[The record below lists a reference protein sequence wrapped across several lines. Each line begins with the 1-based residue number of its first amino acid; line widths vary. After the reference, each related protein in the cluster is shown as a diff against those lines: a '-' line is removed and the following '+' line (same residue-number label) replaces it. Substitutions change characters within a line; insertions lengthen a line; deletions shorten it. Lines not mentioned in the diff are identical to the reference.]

1 LLNYKVINIGYAD
14 KRGPLSIHSQHIAN
28 HAWPLNRCSNCFRYA
43 SLWQYLKKQNKN
55 KNIIHKI
62 ETEIPDESVY

>member
-55 KNIIHKI
+55 
-62 ETEIPDESVY
+62 